1 MKGESNNLCVADVY
15 KKYIMTD
22 ALAPEVDRGI
32 QVFQNNNI
40 LKYTNK
46 NVLGC
51 MELPALSKKSSL

>member
-32 QVFQNNNI
+32 
-40 LKYTNK
+40 
-46 NVLGC
+46 
-51 MELPALSKKSSL
+51 